1 MADMEELFRGMD
13 QRKVKTAMERAKVL
27 SENPMV
33 QQAFAQMGQKE
44 IADMIR
50 SLSKQ
55 DKNLLLKSLFQ
66 SKNKDFLQMIERL
79 K

>member
-33 QQAFAQMGQKE
+33 QQAFAQMDQKE